1 MIVASALLTAAQA
14 FAPLP
19 PPNAAFR
26 VPQAVFAETLAGFP
40 QGREGRQ
47 ELSLS
52 VTERADG
59 NDVVLLT
66 ISGLLDDSVAA
77 EQRRAVMRYDRGG
90 WRVIELGC
98 RWRC

>member
-40 QGREGRQ
+40 QGREAWAAVSNA
-47 ELSLS
+47 E
-52 VTERADG
+52 A
-59 NDVVLLT
+59 T
-66 ISGLLDDSVAA
+66 IIS
-77 EQRRAVMRYDRGG
+77 RRSPQG
-90 WRVIELGC
+90 
-98 RWRC
+98 